1 MATRIL
7 IPTPLRPYT
16 DKKDAVEAEGKTV
29 GELLADLTT
38 RHSGLKAHLYNEQGK
53 LRSFVNVYVND
64 EDIRYLQ
71 KEQTPVAAGDTI
83 SIIPSVAGGSPT
95 ETTEARTGTRPASP
109 AKRQVD
115 ELPQLTNEEV
125 KRYSRHLIMP
135 EVGMDGQR
143 RMKAGSVL
151 CIGAGGL
158 GSPAA
163 MYLAAAGIGHIGLV
177 DFDVVDYS
185 NLQRQIIHGTPDVGR
200 SKLASAKD
208 RLTAINPH
216 LDVKTYEVALSSEN
230 ALELF
235 GPYDVIL
242 DGTDNFPTRYLTNDA
257 CVLLGKPNAYGS
269 IFRFEGQASVFASKD
284 GPCYRCLY
292 PEPPPPGL
300 VPSCAEGGVLGVLPG
315 VIGVIQATEAIKLI
329 TGIGEPLIGRFL
341 IYDALRMRFREL
353 KLKKDPD
360 CPVCGTHPTVTKL
373 IDYDQFCGIHPPAA
387 ETPAV
392 NAPSSGDITAIEL
405 KDRLARGDKL
415 TLVDVREPNEY
426 QINRIP
432 GTVLIPL
439 GEIPRRYAELN
450 KDDEIVVHCKM
461 GGRSAKA
468 ADFLRSVGFK
478 RVLNLKGGILDWIDK
493 VDPSQPKY

>member
-1 MATRIL
+1 MATTIL
-7 IPTPLRPYT
+7 IPTPLRPFT
-16 DKKDAVEAEGKTV
+16 DKKDTVEAEGQTIA
-29 GELLADLTT
+29 ELLADLTAK
-38 RHSGLKAHLYNEQGK
+38 HGGLKAHLYNEQGK

-71 KEQTPVAAGDTI
+71 KEQTRVSSSDTV
-83 SIIPSVAGGSPT
+83 SIIPSVAGGVDT
-95 ETTEARTGTRPASP
+95 V
-109 AKRQVD
+109 VD
-115 ELPQLTNEEV
+115 EVRGVKLPPDQLPTLTNDEV

-135 EVGMDGQR
+135 EVGVDGQR
-143 RMKAGSVL
+143 KLKAAKVL

-163 MYLAAAGIGHIGLV
+163 LYLAAAGVGRLGIV
-177 DFDVVDYS
+177 DFDAVDVS
-185 NLQRQIIHGTPDVGR
+185 NLQRQILHSTADIGR
-200 SKLASAKD
+200 SKLASAREK
-208 RLTAINPH
+208 LEGLNPEIQI
-216 LDVKTYEVALSSEN
+216 DTFETALSSEN

-235 GPYDVIL
+235 EPYDVIL
-242 DGTDNFPTRYLTNDA
+242 DGTDNFPTRYLVNDA

-269 IFRFEGQASVFASKD
+269 IFRFEGQASVFATKK

-315 VIGVIQATEAIKLI
+315 MIGVIQATEAIKLI
-329 TGIGEPLIGRFL
+329 LGVGEPLIGRFL

-373 IDYDQFCGIHPPAA
+373 IDYEQFCGIMPAA
-387 ETPAV
+387 TETPVAQTA
-392 NAPSSGDITAIEL
+392 NPTEITALEL
-405 KDRLARGDKL
+405 KQRLDRGDKL
-415 TLVDVREPNEY
+415 HIVDVREPNEY

-432 GTVLIPL
+432 GSQLIPL
-439 GEIPRRYAELN
+439 GDIPKRYTELN
-450 KDDEIVVHCKM
+450 PDQEIVVQCKM

-478 RVLNLKGGILDWIDK
+478 HVLNLKGGILDWVDK
-493 VDPSQPKY
+493 VDPNQPKY